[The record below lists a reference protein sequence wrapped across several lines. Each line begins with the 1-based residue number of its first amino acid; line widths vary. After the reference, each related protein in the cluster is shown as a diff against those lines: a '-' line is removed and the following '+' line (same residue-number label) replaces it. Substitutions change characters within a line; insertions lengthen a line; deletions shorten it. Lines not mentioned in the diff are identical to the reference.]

1 MPKSSFPDRE
11 IIFHAVVKFFNFRVR
26 ERSARAPIIA
36 ASGSRKEIRIG
47 ANSLNQTARFPFG
60 TYDYFKTEIPSSA
73 PRDVTAKKT
82 RMTSR

>member
-11 IIFHAVVKFFNFRVR
+11 IISHAVAKFFNFRVR

-36 ASGSRKEIRIG
+36 AAGSRKEVRIG
-47 ANSLNQTARFPFG
+47 ANSTARSPFG
-60 TYDYFKTEIPSSA
+60 TYDHFKTEISSSA
-73 PRDVTAKKT
+73 PRDVTAKKA

>member
-11 IIFHAVVKFFNFRVR
+11 MIFHVVAKFFNFRVR

-36 ASGSRKEIRIG
+36 ASGSRKEVIIG
-47 ANSLNQTARFPFG
+47 AYSLGQAARSPFG
-60 TYDYFKTEIPSSA
+60 TYDHFKTEISSSA